1 MRSNTLYNKHI
12 PIFTKISLFSVKII
26 RTNHCMKQIFKLL
39 LLLMRIYFI
48 GLSFADSFNL
58 REHLRGSTTWSSILS
73 V

>member
-39 LLLMRIYFI
+39 LLLMRIY

-58 REHLRGSTTWSSILS
+58 REHLHLEVRPLGVVS
-73 V
+73 

>member
-39 LLLMRIYFI
+39 LLLMRIY

-58 REHLRGSTTWSSILS
+58 REHLRGSTTLE
-73 V
+73 